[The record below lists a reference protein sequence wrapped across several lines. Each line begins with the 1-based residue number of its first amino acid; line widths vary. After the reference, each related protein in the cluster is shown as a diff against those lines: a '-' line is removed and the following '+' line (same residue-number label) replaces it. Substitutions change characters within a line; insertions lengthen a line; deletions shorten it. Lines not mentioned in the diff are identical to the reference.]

1 MRGENMELIAR
12 KQDKPYFQLS
22 LSTKQKDRL
31 RVRKKKS
38 YKMVLKY
45 PVHFFVSVQTER
57 EN

>member
-1 MRGENMELIAR
+1 MELIAR

>member
-31 RVRKKKS
+31 RVKKKS